1 MNSTASGKNKYELI
15 KEVTIMLER
24 LSLEHLIIVN
34 EMLKHMCE

>member
-1 MNSTASGKNKYELI
+1 MNNTTSTKDKYELV
-15 KEVTIMLER
+15 KEITLMLER

>member
-1 MNSTASGKNKYELI
+1 MNSTTSTKDKYELV
-15 KEVTIMLER
+15 KEITLMLER